1 MKRHLLNISNHP
13 SSRWEEGQKRG
24 WDTITDVPFPQ
35 IDPSWDTTH
44 EGWVGACRTIGQA
57 IEEALAQKGED
68 NLLFLFLAGEFSVC
82 HHIIQTL
89 VHKGLDDEIF
99 LVVPTTRREVVETV
113 KEDGTVEKRAV
124 FKFVKW
130 RVLP

>member
-1 MKRHLLNISNHP
+1 MKQFLLNISNHP

-24 WDTITDVPFPQ
+24 WDSITDVPFPQ
-35 IDPSWDTTH
+35 IDPSWDCTH
-44 EGWVGACRTIGQA
+44 EGWKEACRYIGQA
-57 IEEALAQKGED
+57 IEEALAQKGD
-68 NLLFLFLAGEFSVC
+68 DDLLFLFLAGEFSVC
-82 HHIIQTL
+82 YNIIQTL

-99 LVVPTTRREVVETV
+99 LVVPTTRREVVEEPQADGSVKKTV
-113 KEDGTVEKRAV
+113 R